1 MFLTFPSA
9 APTCPARSGS
19 WDTSAAGAAPC
30 TLHPVGAPTGTGEQR
45 GWRGAC
51 SPSQIHRQQEPSL
64 HCQGSFITYHDK
76 AIRSCSSPEPSALP
90 FQNSHDSRPISMH
103 PLPVNEYSPARQ
115 CCSPVITQ
123 HFTEAA
129 HYKILWINEHPSF
142 VSQEMY
148 RVYTRCQVHPKTYSR
163 YAASLLFSK
172 AASIILIPSFLKRK
186 IDRDISRKQIQWL
199 KFQCTLSV

>member
-1 MFLTFPSA
+1 MPSSEWELGHVCSWSSSLHS
-9 APTCPARSGS
+9 APA
-19 WDTSAAGAAPC
+19 
-30 TLHPVGAPTGTGEQR
+30 GAPTGTGEQR
-45 GWRGAC
+45 GWTGAC

-64 HCQGSFITYHDK
+64 HCQGSFITCHDK

-90 FQNSHDSRPISMH
+90 FQNSHDSQPISMH
-103 PLPVNEYSPARQ
+103 PLPINEYSPAHQ

-148 RVYTRCQVHPKTYSR
+148 RVTHAAKWIQRPTIHTLLPCYSVKLH
-163 YAASLLFSK
+163 LLS
-172 AASIILIPSFLKRK
+172 
-186 IDRDISRKQIQWL
+186 
-199 KFQCTLSV
+199 